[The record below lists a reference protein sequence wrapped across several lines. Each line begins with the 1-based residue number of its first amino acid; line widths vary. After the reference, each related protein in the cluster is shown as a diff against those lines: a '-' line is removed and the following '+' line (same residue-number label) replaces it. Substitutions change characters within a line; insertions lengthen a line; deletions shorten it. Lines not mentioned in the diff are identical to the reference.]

1 MKIMIVPVFLALA
14 GMYRPSG
21 TDYKSTA
28 QDELANSMARGK
40 DVYGISCAGCHQVNG
55 EGLSGVFPPLANS
68 DHLTKVQ
75 GKLITIILKGQNEE
89 ITVNNTKYSTPMAAL
104 DQLTDQQVA
113 DVLNYIGNSWGNQ
126 FSMVTPSQVKEKRE

>member
-1 MKIMIVPVFLALA
+1 MKIMIILVFMALA
-14 GMYRPSG
+14 GMYRPARP
-21 TDYKSTA
+21 DYKSMA
-28 QDELANSMARGK
+28 QDELTRSIARGK

-55 EGLSGVFPPLANS
+55 EGLSGVFPPLAHS
-68 DHLTKVQ
+68 DHLTKDP
-75 GKLITIILKGQNEE
+75 GKLITVILKGQNEE

-126 FSMVTPSQVKEKRE
+126 YSTVTPSQVKEKRE